1 LLPTGNCLPLRNE
14 NGKELPVSRAIS
26 GGFNEA
32 LGFFRKKKKIVRPT
46 ILGKAKDWSREQR
59 AELRDQRLSS
69 NDWKYVFLGFWPH
82 GTSDPAPIA
91 TASRRLKLEKLSNRD
106 LLERKATI

>member
-14 NGKELPVSRAIS
+14 NGKELPVSRGIS

-46 ILGKAKDWSREQR
+46 IQGKSKDWGREQ
-59 AELRDQRLSS
+59 S
-69 NDWKYVFLGFWPH
+69 
-82 GTSDPAPIA
+82 
-91 TASRRLKLEKLSNRD
+91 
-106 LLERKATI
+106 

>member
-14 NGKELPVSRAIS
+14 NGKELPVSRGIS

-46 ILGKAKDWSREQR
+46 ILGKAKDWGREQR
-59 AELRDQRLSS
+59 AKSIEQS
-69 NDWKYVFLGFWPH
+69 
-82 GTSDPAPIA
+82 
-91 TASRRLKLEKLSNRD
+91 
-106 LLERKATI
+106 

>member
-1 LLPTGNCLPLRNE
+1 LPLRNE
-14 NGKELPVSRAIS
+14 NGKELPVSRGIS

-46 ILGKAKDWSREQR
+46 ILGKAKDWGREQR

-69 NDWKYVFLGFWPH
+69 NDWKYGVWRFWPH
-82 GTSDPAPIA
+82 GTIDPAPIA
-91 TASRRLKLEKLSNRD
+91 KASRQLKSEKLSNRD
-106 LLERKATI
+106 LLEKKATI

>member
-1 LLPTGNCLPLRNE
+1 LPLRNE
-14 NGKELPVSRAIS
+14 NGKELPVSRGIS

-59 AELRDQRLSS
+59 AESREQRAETQ
-69 NDWKYVFLGFWPH
+69 F
-82 GTSDPAPIA
+82 
-91 TASRRLKLEKLSNRD
+91 E
-106 LLERKATI
+106 

>member
-14 NGKELPVSRAIS
+14 NGKELPVSRGIS

-46 ILGKAKDWSREQR
+46 IQGKSKDWGREQR
-59 AELRDQRLSS
+59 AE
-69 NDWKYVFLGFWPH
+69 
-82 GTSDPAPIA
+82 
-91 TASRRLKLEKLSNRD
+91 SREQS
-106 LLERKATI
+106 

>member
-1 LLPTGNCLPLRNE
+1 LPLRNE

-46 ILGKAKDWSREQR
+46 ILGKAKDWGRGQR
-59 AELRDQRLSS
+59 AEGRGQRAEGRGQRAGGRVKRSETQFEWLEIR
-69 NDWKYVFLGFWPH
+69 GF
-82 GTSDPAPIA
+82 GIL
-91 TASRRLKLEKLSNRD
+91 ASRH
-106 LLERKATI
+106 

>member
-1 LLPTGNCLPLRNE
+1 LPLRNE
-14 NGKELPVSRAIS
+14 NGKELPVSRGIS

-46 ILGKAKDWSREQR
+46 ILGKAKDWGRGQRAEGRGQR

-69 NDWKYVFLGFWPH
+69 NDRKYGVWGFWPH
-82 GTSDPAPIA
+82 GTTDPAPIA
-91 TASRRLKLEKLSNRD
+91 KASRQLKSEKLSNRD